1 MTDQDNKNKPI
12 SSVDF
17 SPIETG
23 LEQKSAPISLGIKI
37 LTGLMT
43 AAIIIMGYLYS
54 AKAVIFNVNPMDADI
69 EIKGLSFNIGD
80 NYLLLKGGYAITATH
95 PGYYPLNYPLMVSD
109 EDNQEVALALSP
121 LPGNLEVT
129 SELST
134 INVTMDGA
142 TLATVP
148 GLLTGINRGLHRFT
162 FSKRRYFSLVKEVD
176 IQGLDITQQI
186 SLVLQP
192 AWGQML
198 FTSKPIGAAVSIDGE
213 IVGKTPMTTEVL
225 ETGSELTLDYPGYKT
240 FTKAVTLKAGTT
252 AEHPLVV
259 LDVSDGTLQIATMPA
274 GATVTLDKIFLGLSP
289 LKVDVPPF
297 NNQILEF
304 FLDGYLKASRTV
316 KAEPEKV
323 SVIDL
328 RLKPNIGSISVRV
341 SPENAKIT
349 VNGRSLGAGSQTLSL
364 PAKPHTL
371 EVSIAGYET
380 QIVQITPRPDQ
391 QQDLNIKLLTLQQA
405 YWSSRPSVIKSTVG
419 SELRLFQPDQSF
431 TLGAPRRQPGRR
443 ANEVERLVRL
453 ERPFYL
459 GSKEISNAQFRLW
472 KEEHSSGAIRG
483 MSLDMRDQPAVKLSW
498 EDAALFCNWLS
509 KKEGLPSF
517 YQIQDGEVTGFNW
530 QSHGYRLPTEA
541 EWAWAAKINN
551 QGDTIV
557 FPWENGLYPPTSAVA
572 NYADKSAL
580 GFLSFTI
587 ANYNDSY
594 AVSANIGSFS
604 PNMKSLYN
612 MSGNVA
618 EWVNDYYEVRLHR
631 GEPIVDPRGA
641 ESGSRHVIRGA
652 SWALGSRTDLR
663 LSFREAGSDGRVDV
677 GFRLARYVD
686 QPGVTP

>member
-1 MTDQDNKNKPI
+1 MATQDNKNKPI
-12 SSVDF
+12 RSVDF
-17 SPIETG
+17 SPMEAG
-23 LEQKSAPISLGIKI
+23 LIKKSGPLSLGMII
-37 LTGLMT
+37 LTGLVA
-43 AAIIIMGYLYS
+43 AAIVIMGYLYS
-54 AKAVIFNVNPMDADI
+54 AKAVIFNLNPINADI
-69 EIKGLSFNIGD
+69 EIKGLSFHIGD
-80 NYLLLKGGYAITATH
+80 NYLLLKGDYATTATH
-95 PGYYPLNYPLMVSD
+95 PGYYPLSYPLTVTD
-109 EDNQEVALALSP
+109 EGTQEVTLELSP
-121 LPGNLEVT
+121 LPGNLEVR

-134 INVTMDGA
+134 INVTMDGE

-148 GLLTGINRGLHRFT
+148 GLLTGIARGLHRFT
-162 FSKRRYFSLVKEVD
+162 FSKRRYFPLDKEVD

-186 SLVLQP
+186 SIVLQP

-198 FTSKPIGAAVSIDGE
+198 FTSKPTGAAVSIDGE

-240 FTKAVTLKAGTT
+240 FTKAVTLKADTT

-259 LDVSDGTLQIATMPA
+259 LDVSDGTLQIVTVPL
-274 GATVTLDKIFLGLSP
+274 GANVTLDKIFLGLSP

-316 KAEPEKV
+316 RVEPEQI

-328 RLKPNIGSISVRV
+328 QLKPNIGSISVKLY
-341 SPENAKIT
+341 PENAQIAL
-349 VNGRSLGAGSQTLSL
+349 NGRALGTGSQILSL
-364 PAKPHTL
+364 PAKPHKL
-371 EVSIAGYET
+371 EISIAGYET

-405 YWSSRPSVIKSTVG
+405 YWSSRPSTIKSTLG

-483 MSLDMRDQPAVKLSW
+483 MSLDMQNQPAVKLDW
-498 EDAALFCNWLS
+498 EEAALFCNWLS
-509 KKEGLPSF
+509 KKEGLPNF
-517 YQIQDGEVTGFNW
+517 YQIQDGEVTGFDW

-580 GFLSFTI
+580 GFLPFTI
-587 ANYNDSY
+587 TNYNDNY

-604 PNMKSLYN
+604 PNIKSLYN

-631 GEPIVDPRGA
+631 GEPMVDPTGA
-641 ESGSRHVIRGA
+641 ESGNRHVIRGA
-652 SWALGSRTDLR
+652 SWALGSRTELR
-663 LSFREAGSDGRVDV
+663 LSFREAGSGGRVDV

-686 QPGVTP
+686 KPGVTP